1 MKNFNFRCFGVTE
14 STTSI
19 LGDLGLEV
27 DITVARN
34 VAPPSS
40 KVYDINLD
48 ASDIL
53 SLKNTGDIKDVKNH
67 DLYEAVAE
75 ITQKKLDER
84 YGKDTHQQ
92 HHNCVIVPYY
102 DIGVGKPHLTGDA
115 GLNATSVTI
124 KGVVVIDSETIDK
137 ANQIRKENHLQN
149 YGLVDFVGM
158 AKKHIEWLDNLAN
171 ERYLSVVVKTNG
183 QISAS
188 EARQALLDDEVWSQ
202 HPSFAYTKNSYSSAT
217 ELKDKDGLKAKAY
230 GMLFVYNTERAAVL
244 NSEIVR
250 MAYNLSDD
258 IKHSGHKITLKYDD
272 RLFKNLRQGITH
284 NHTFTQYIVTQVYHT
299 FGFLLGIASSIS
311 VSDSNE
317 VVITVDMDS
326 IPSNGWLMHHAKT
339 PMSKSI
345 VDKRTKSVGG
355 RNDFNLVTAS
365 IILDEV
371 MGINVVAVSQSDQN
385 LKAIS

>member
-1 MKNFNFRCFGVTE
+1 MKNLRSFGITE

-19 LGDLGLEV
+19 LGGFGLEV
-27 DITVARN
+27 DITVVRN

-40 KVYDINLD
+40 AVYDINLD

-53 SLKNTGDIKDVKNH
+53 SLKNTGDIKNH
-67 DLYEAVAE
+67 DLHDFYDAVAE

-84 YGKDTHQQ
+84 YGKDAHQQ
-92 HHNCVIVPYY
+92 HHNCVVVPYY
-102 DIGVGKPHLTGDA
+102 DIGVGKPHLTGEA
-115 GLNATSVTI
+115 GLNATLVTI
-124 KGVVVIDSETIDK
+124 KGVVVIDSETINK
-137 ANQIRKENHLQN
+137 ANQIRKENYLQN
-149 YGLVDFVGM
+149 CGLVDFVGM

-183 QISAS
+183 QISAND
-188 EARQALLDDEVWSQ
+188 ARQALLDDEVWSQ
-202 HPSFAYTKNSYSSAT
+202 HPSLAYTEDSYLWAT
-217 ELKDKDGLKAKAY
+217 ELQDKDGLKAKVY
-230 GMLFVYNTERAAVL
+230 GMLFVYNTERAAAL

-250 MAYNLSDD
+250 MAYSLSDT
-258 IKHSGHKITLKYDD
+258 IKYSGHKVTLKYDD
-272 RLFKNLRQGITH
+272 QLFKNLRQGITH

-299 FGFLLGIASSIS
+299 FGFVLGVGSSIS

-317 VVITVDMDS
+317 VVIMVDMDS

-339 PMSKSI
+339 PISKSI
-345 VDKRTKSVGG
+345 FDKRRKSVGG
-355 RNDFNLVTAS
+355 RNNFKLVTAS

-371 MGINVVAVSQSDQN
+371 TGINVVAVSQSDHN